1 MFFRFTLLLK
11 LTDKGED
18 RGMGNLYKESN
29 GLKEEKLVFSD
40 ENAQTYTEYAIL
52 LVLIFVPIFWILKA
66 FIQAVNFN
74 FNLISFFVQLP
85 FP

>member
-1 MFFRFTLLLK
+1 MELSRDQENYSFC
-11 LTDKGED
+11 
-18 RGMGNLYKESN
+18 
-29 GLKEEKLVFSD
+29 EKNDFQVFKD
-40 ENAQTYTEYAIL
+40 EGAQTYTEYALL
-52 LVLIFVPIFWILKA
+52 LVFIFIPILWILKA